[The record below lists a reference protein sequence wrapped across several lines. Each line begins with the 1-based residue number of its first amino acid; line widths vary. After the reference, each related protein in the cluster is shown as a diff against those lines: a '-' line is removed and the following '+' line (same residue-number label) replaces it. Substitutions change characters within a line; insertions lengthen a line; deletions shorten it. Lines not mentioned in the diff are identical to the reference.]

1 MLIESV
7 RKECIKNIKI
17 YENIEKLIDEGK
29 HDEVSSYLSDDEKKI
44 LQKIKNGYQPKTNI
58 VPEIVQLILVWSD
71 PFTYN
76 IDTLHVSSEY
86 VMGEWMMKKF
96 ILLEQAR

>member
-1 MLIESV
+1 M
-7 RKECIKNIKI
+7 K
-17 YENIEKLIDEGK
+17 
-29 HDEVSSYLSDDEKKI
+29 KKI
-44 LQKIKNGYQPKTNI
+44 LKNIINGYRPKCDI
-58 VPEIVQLILVWSD
+58 IPEIVQLILVWSD

-86 VMGEWMMKKF
+86 IMGEWMMKKF